1 MLHININI
9 LPIRG
14 NLMIKKVSLV
24 LMLGLSLSAILA
36 LNDNILPQANQ
47 AFQITT
53 KATNYLDIQ
62 FTLPSYD
69 IIEEEANGNIYQRIM
84 MPEAGTTLESGLPE
98 LPTLSI
104 MLAIPRQGSVQIETL
119 NSQTEV
125 IAQFLPYP
133 VQEEQDSASPKS
145 FVIDNAYYENGV
157 PYPAN
162 LIQISDPVI
171 LRDFRLVG
179 IQVNPFSYNPLN
191 HTLTIIPSVSFR
203 INYLNEPG
211 INELEGELQFIS
223 PAFANIYESII
234 FNFDDYRNLI
244 DSHIPPRYLIIYGNN
259 TDTNYIAALNSFVLW
274 KKQKGADV
282 SIASTANNEAGSST
296 TSIKTYIQNA
306 YNNLDTRPDYVILI
320 GDTSGSYTIP
330 CFTYS
335 NGATDY
341 PYTHLAG
348 SDILGDVF
356 IGRISAENFSQ
367 LQTLFAK
374 IYLYERDI
382 NLNNAQWLNS
392 MLLIGDY
399 SPSGISTTYVSK
411 FIKES
416 ALAINP
422 DYTFT
427 ELYGD
432 NPSST
437 AVTNAINQGVG
448 FHSYR
453 GYINMSGWSP
463 SESLNNAY
471 RMPHAVLLTCS
482 TGNFNSTA
490 STETYIRLGS
500 SAQPKGA
507 ITAMG
512 MATSSTKT
520 VFNNVLHGG
529 IFGGIFQYN
538 MRTPGEA
545 MLNGKLFAFQVYG
558 LSSNYN
564 NQHIHWLNLMGD
576 PTVEIYCGIPNHFN
590 ISSQTSIPLGQ
601 NYIDVFV
608 TDGSG
613 VPVKDA
619 CVTLTQNN
627 SIIGRGYTDEDG
639 NVVLILSSDMTV
651 NPCVLTV
658 SKHNFKPLQQNIAVD
673 NSGTLVPGTIIVDD
687 DNDGFSQGNCD
698 GLVDAGETIELLLGL
713 RNTTATSISGISG
726 YLSSRSPYISIV
738 DSLLTYEAIA
748 PSALGFNNN
757 PVVVNI
763 AANTPNEAMIR
774 FHLMLTDSNNVSYDV
789 SEFVIANNAEM
800 IFNSYQ
806 VIDEGNQVLDPG
818 ENAGFVVTITNQ
830 TNIPV
835 TDIYGRLYT
844 LNDLLSVSDP
854 IAYFGDL
861 LPDIEVTPTTDI
873 FQLYG
878 RPMLLPGMI
887 IPMRLKLYNS
897 SGFEQWLDF
906 SLTIGVVTVNNPL
919 GPDSYGYV
927 IYDDQDIGYE
937 ECPIYNWIEIAPAE
951 GGLGTA
957 LPITDAYAGGDE
969 GDQVGSHALAV
980 VELPFPFQFYG
991 QVYNQITVCSNGFIA
1006 MGATENGE
1014 FRNYRLPGPMGPS
1027 PMIAPFWDDLATH
1040 AGGGIYTWYDRNN
1053 HSFVIE
1059 WYNLK
1064 NGYNNSS
1071 LETFEVIL
1079 YDQSMYPTSLGDG
1092 PIKFQYLTFNNV
1104 DVSSGNRHGCY
1115 ATIGIEDHT
1124 GTVGLEYTFNNVY
1137 PTAASPLGNQRALYI
1152 LNVPLYY
1159 YDPHVI
1165 LCETY
1170 IEDSNSN
1177 GVCEPG
1183 ETVNLGIKL
1192 QNIGNLTAEN
1202 LTATLT
1208 TNNPYINIINPTSD
1222 YYPLAT
1228 DCYGVNQQP
1237 FVFTV
1242 SPQCPNGT
1250 VVNFY
1255 LSISSGEFTWQRTFT
1270 VRVEAS
1276 VLVFD
1281 SYLIND
1287 ADSIF
1292 NGVVDPL
1299 ETVKIIVNIFNHSD
1313 VQSREVMATLS
1324 TSSSDVLINNP
1335 IISLPLIEANTIM
1348 QFVFEVQFIG
1358 TSSLSQYISMQFNIS
1373 ISNGLPVSNNILI
1386 PYNIANVFNDFES
1399 NTGNFISET
1408 GWEWGIPAQVGPYSG
1423 VKVWA
1428 TNLNGN
1434 YPNLIDYV
1442 LITPAY
1448 TLDSSSILTFHHIY
1462 GMENYYDGGNV
1473 SISLDN
1479 GASWTVITPL
1489 GGYPQ
1494 TNITS
1499 LNGQPGFSGSIGS
1512 WQTVQFNL
1520 SQYSD
1525 QTVRFR
1531 FRMTSDSS
1539 TTGIGWFID
1548 NFELSRV
1555 NQKTGYIYGLV
1566 TPTSS
1571 TPPSQALVMADN
1583 HFATHPNEN
1592 GEYRL
1597 YVPFGT
1603 YDITTS
1609 LPYHQSSSAFN
1620 INITPEAPLHNSDF
1634 TLISLPKP
1642 EIPTFTVDNP
1652 TGEVSIS
1659 WEEPFDPVFP
1669 IGGYKVYKKF
1679 NTGPFEVVHTTN
1691 ITSYTDYISLNG
1703 LYKYYIRAQ
1712 YYNMEGC
1719 PSDTIEFIFPYEDIN
1734 EPAIPGLITK
1744 LNANYP
1750 NPFNPT
1756 TNISFDLAEASK
1768 AKLSIYNIKGQ
1779 LVKILLEDD
1788 FAPGRYRVVWD
1799 GKDSK
1804 NRNVSSGVYFCR
1816 LETKNKVFTRRM
1828 LMLK

>member
-1 MLHININI
+1 
-9 LPIRG
+9 
-14 NLMIKKVSLV
+14 MIKKVSLV

-36 LNDNILPQANQ
+36 FNDNILPQSNH

-53 KATNYLDIQ
+53 KSTNYLDIQ

-69 IIEEEANGNIYQRIM
+69 ITEEEANGNTYQRIM
-84 MPEAGTTLESGLPE
+84 MPESGTTLESGLPE

-125 IAQFLPYP
+125 LAQFLPYP
-133 VQEEQDSASPKS
+133 VQEEQNSASPKS
-145 FVIDNAYYENGV
+145 FLIDNAFYENGV
-157 PYPAN
+157 SYPAN
-162 LIQISDPVI
+162 LIQISNPVI

-179 IQVNPFSYNPLN
+179 IQVNPFSYNPQS
-191 HTLTIIPSVSFR
+191 HTLTINQSISFR
-203 INYLNEPG
+203 VNYLNEPG
-211 INELEGELQFIS
+211 INELEGELQSIS

-306 YNNLDTRPDYVILI
+306 YNNPDTRPDYVILI

-335 NGATDY
+335 GGSTDY

-356 IGRISAENFSQ
+356 IGRISAENLSQ

-382 NLNNAQWLNS
+382 NLNNAQWLNR

-399 SPSGISTTYVSK
+399 SPSGISTTYISK

-432 NPSST
+432 NPPSSE
-437 AVTNAINQGVG
+437 VNSAINTGVG

-453 GYINMSGWSP
+453 GYISMSGWSP

-471 RMPHAVLLTCS
+471 RMPHAVLLTCG

-500 SAQPKGA
+500 AAQPKGA

-529 IFGGIFQYN
+529 IFGGILQHN

-558 LSSNYN
+558 LSSSYN
-564 NQHIHWLNLMGD
+564 NEHTHWLNLMGD

-590 ISSQTSIPLGQ
+590 ITSITSIPLGQ
-601 NYIDVFV
+601 NYMDVFV
-608 TDGSG
+608 TDATG

-651 NPCVLTV
+651 SPCVLTV

-673 NSGTLVPGTIIVDD
+673 NFGTLVPGTIIVDD
-687 DNDGFSQGNCD
+687 DNEGLSQGNSD

-713 RNTTATSISGISG
+713 RNTSATSISGISG
-726 YLSSRSPYISIV
+726 YLSSRSPYVSIV

-789 SEFVIANNAEM
+789 SEFVTVNNAEM

-806 VIDEGNQVLDPG
+806 VIDEENQVLDPG
-818 ENAGFVVTITNQ
+818 ENVEFTITVINQ
-830 TNIPV
+830 TATPI

-844 LNDLLSVSDP
+844 LNDLINVTDNT
-854 IAYFGDL
+854 AFYGDL
-861 LPDIEVTPTTDI
+861 FFNIEVTPTTDN

-906 SLTIGVVTVNNPL
+906 SLTIGEVTVDDPL

-927 IYDDQDIGYE
+927 IYDDQDTDYE
-937 ECPIYNWIEIAPAE
+937 ECPLYNWIEIAPAE

-957 LPITDAYAGGDE
+957 LPITDAYTGGDE
-969 GDQVGSHALAV
+969 GDQVGANALAI

-991 QVYNQITVCSNGFIA
+991 QVYDQITVCSNGFIA

-1064 NGYNNSS
+1064 NGSNGSS

-1092 PIKFQYLTFNNV
+1092 PIKFQYQTFNNV
-1104 DVSSGNRHGCY
+1104 DMTSGNRHGCY

-1124 GTVGLEYTFNNVY
+1124 GTMGLEYTFNNVY

-1152 LNVPLYY
+1152 TNVPLYY
-1159 YDPHVI
+1159 YDPHII
-1165 LCETY
+1165 LNETY
-1170 IEDSNSN
+1170 IDDNNGN

-1183 ETVNLGIKL
+1183 ETIRLGIKI
-1192 QNIGNLTAEN
+1192 QNIGNQTAEN
-1202 LTATLT
+1202 ITATLS
-1208 TNNPYINIINPTSD
+1208 TNNPYINILTATGT
-1222 YYPLAT
+1222 YYSLTT
-1228 DCYGVNQQP
+1228 DSFGVNQQP

-1242 SPQCPNGT
+1242 APECPNGT
-1250 VVNFY
+1250 VVNFH
-1255 LSISSGEFTWQRTFT
+1255 LLISSGEFSWQRNFT
-1270 VRVEAS
+1270 VRIEAS
-1276 VLVFD
+1276 VLEFF

-1287 ADSIF
+1287 ADANF
-1292 NGVVDPL
+1292 NGIIEPL
-1299 ETVKIIVNIFNHSD
+1299 ETVKIIVNVYNHSD

-1324 TSSSDVLINNP
+1324 TSSSDVMIVNP
-1335 IISLPLIEANTIM
+1335 IINLPLIEPNTIM
-1348 QFVFEVQFIG
+1348 QFVFEVQFTG
-1358 TSSLSQYISMQFNIS
+1358 VSSLSQYISMQFNIS
-1373 ISNGLPVSNNILI
+1373 ISNGLPISNNILV

-1399 NTGNFISET
+1399 NDGDFISET

-1442 LITPAY
+1442 LVTPEY
-1448 TLDSSSILTFHHIY
+1448 TLESSCILTFRHIY
-1462 GMENYYDGGNV
+1462 GMENNYDGGNV
-1473 SISLDN
+1473 SISVDN
-1479 GASWTVITPL
+1479 GNNWTVITPL
-1489 GGYPQ
+1489 GGYPSN
-1494 TNITS
+1494 NIVS
-1499 LNGQPGFSGSIGS
+1499 LNSQPGFTGSISS

-1520 SQYSD
+1520 SQYEY

-1548 NFELSRV
+1548 NFELSGV

-1566 TPTSS
+1566 TPTST
-1571 TPPSQALVMADN
+1571 TPASKTLIMANN
-1583 HFATHPNEN
+1583 HFATHPDDN
-1592 GEYRL
+1592 GSYKL
-1597 YVPFGT
+1597 YLPFGT
-1603 YDITTS
+1603 YDITAS

-1620 INITPEAPLHNSDF
+1620 IQITPESPLRQSDF
-1634 TLISLPKP
+1634 TLIDLPKP
-1642 EIPTFTVDNP
+1642 VNTDFIVNNE
-1652 TGEVSIS
+1652 TGEVSLS
-1659 WEEPFDPVFP
+1659 WAEPYDPVLP

-1679 NTGPFEVVHTTN
+1679 NTGPFELVHTTD

-1703 LYKYYIRAQ
+1703 LYKYYIRAL

-1719 PSDTIEFIFPYEDIN
+1719 PSDTIEFMFPYEDIN
-1734 EPAIPGLITK
+1734 EPPIPGLITK
-1744 LNANYP
+1744 LKSNYP

-1756 TNISFDLAEASK
+1756 TTISFDLAEPGK

-1779 LVKILLEDD
+1779 LVKVLLEDN
-1788 FAPGRYRVVWD
+1788 FAPGNYNVVWNGLD
-1799 GKDSK
+1799 
-1804 NRNVSSGVYFCR
+1804 RNNQYVSSGVYFYR

-1828 LMLK
+1828 MLLK